1 MRSSSMPASQSPAL
15 RDRVT
20 PGKRK
25 GERRQNVRFP
35 INLPVR
41 YSLSKS
47 HGWGRTVNIGSG
59 GALFTVDQPV
69 RPGQQ
74 VELCIGWPVLLHEKV
89 HLNLV
94 ASGVIERVDEGR
106 AAVSFERCAFRTASS
121 AFRRQALLPELR
133 GSAPAHG

>member
-1 MRSSSMPASQSPAL
+1 MPAGQSPAL
-15 RDRVT
+15 RDRAT
-20 PGKRK
+20 PSKHR

-35 INLPVR
+35 ISLPVR
-41 YSLSKS
+41 YRLSKS

-89 HLNLV
+89 HLNLI
-94 ASGVIERVDEGR
+94 AYGMIERVDEGR
-106 AAVSFERCAFRTASS
+106 AAVSFERYAFRTANS
-121 AFRRQALLPELR
+121 AFRRQALRPELR
-133 GSAPAHG
+133 DATPAHG